1 MTFPFY
7 KPLQLL
13 LEKAGEKG
21 LIAMLF
27 VCSLAVMA
35 SASFWWMHHLS
46 NRLEIV
52 EDHQRTVLIEV
63 LRETNQSLT
72 ENTVVLKDVKRLLIL
87 QELKAEDALW
97 WYSWE
102 DGRIYVVRFGR

>member
-1 MTFPFY
+1 MTSPFY
-7 KPLQLL
+7 KPLHLL

-27 VCSLAVMA
+27 VCSLAIMT
-35 SASFWWMHHLS
+35 SASFWWVHHLS
-46 NRLEIV
+46 SRLEIV

-63 LRETNQSLT
+63 LQETSRALT

-87 QELKAEDALW
+87 QELRSGDALW
-97 WYSWE
+97 RYNWE
-102 DGRIYVVRFGR
+102 DSRIPVVRAGR

>member
-1 MTFPFY
+1 MASPFY
-7 KPLQLL
+7 KPFQML

-27 VCSLAVMA
+27 VCSLAIMT
-35 SASFWWMHHLS
+35 SASIWWIHHLS
-46 NRLEIV
+46 ERLEVV
-52 EDHQRTVLIEV
+52 EDHQRTVLVEV
-63 LRETNQSLT
+63 LKETNQTLA

-102 DGRIYVVRFGR
+102 DGRIHVVRFGR